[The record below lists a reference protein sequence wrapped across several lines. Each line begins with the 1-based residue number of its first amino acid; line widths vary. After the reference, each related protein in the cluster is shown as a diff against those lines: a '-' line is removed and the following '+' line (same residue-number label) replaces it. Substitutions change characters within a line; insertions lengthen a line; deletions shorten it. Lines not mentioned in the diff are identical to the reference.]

1 MYVNLEPFLRFS
13 FEYRNTKTKVITTA
27 NQKTHKNVLQRNN
40 RNHVKTKSSAGNT
53 ETKYSQ
59 QPIRRGVSTYSKE
72 PIGIQSNYM

>member
-40 RNHVKTKSSAGNT
+40 RNHVKQNQAREIQRQSIHNSQSEEASVRTPKS
-53 ETKYSQ
+53 Q
-59 QPIRRGVSTYSKE
+59 
-72 PIGIQSNYM
+72 